1 MKLYKIDLFF
11 NKIDMDKVV
20 TQLQQLRAD
29 VITQRRKLSKEERK
43 QLKQSRHMYN
53 ANVEKIVADT
63 REENVRAKEVERQV
77 ILSALA
83 DMV

>member
-1 MKLYKIDLFF
+1 
-11 NKIDMDKVV
+11 MDKVV

>member
-1 MKLYKIDLFF
+1 LKLYKIDLFF